1 MEVMDNVIKDKEEL
15 ITKAD
20 KVSNELLLTMK
31 KISSD
36 VDEEHDPRQIIYFL
50 IHVISQLCSKTAIS
64 IQGFGEI
71 YGIQGLTI
79 SAVKSWMDSNFST
92 YIAMFDTNG
101 HEPQ

>member
-1 MEVMDNVIKDKEEL
+1 MAVMDNIIKDKEEL
-15 ITKAD
+15 INKAD
-20 KVSNELLLTMK
+20 RVSNELLLSMK

-36 VDEEHDPRQIIYFL
+36 LDEEHDPRQIIYFL

-71 YGIQGLTI
+71 YGINDLTI

-92 YIAMFDTNG
+92 YIEMFDTNNL
-101 HEPQ
+101 ETQ